1 MPNRLAT
8 TKSPSIQQVSYWKS
22 MLTIMQSSGYVG
34 EFERIADG
42 RGDAFRVELVGAIN
56 RCGYQTSAFSKRA
69 DFDKWESR
77 YLPARDFGL
86 LIVSTNQGVMNHH
99 DAKKRARRRDDYW
112 RIFSKGGIRM
122 PALDSLTHKI
132 PLPNGVSASIE
143 DNMVVISKDGASIT
157 REFRNSRLSI
167 SVDDN
172 SIIVFCDLPGRKHK
186 AIAGTW
192 AAHLKNMVRD

>member
-1 MPNRLAT
+1 MQFDPLSDAFVRIYNAEQAGHYEV
-8 TKSPSIQQVSYWKS
+8 SINPASKLLER

-56 RCGYQTSAFSKRA
+56 RCGVIKPRHSVKRA

-99 DAKKRARRRDDYW
+99 DAKKERVGGRLLAY
-112 RIFSKGGIRM
+112 IF
-122 PALDSLTHKI
+122 
-132 PLPNGVSASIE
+132 
-143 DNMVVISKDGASIT
+143 
-157 REFRNSRLSI
+157 
-167 SVDDN
+167 
-172 SIIVFCDLPGRKHK
+172 
-186 AIAGTW
+186 
-192 AAHLKNMVRD
+192 

>member
-1 MPNRLAT
+1 MQFDPLSDAFVRIYNAEQAGHYEV
-8 TKSPSIQQVSYWKS
+8 SINPASKLLES

-56 RCGYQTSAFSKRA
+56 RCGVIKPRHSVKRA

-99 DAKKRARRRDDYW
+99 EAKKERVGGRLLAY
-112 RIFSKGGIRM
+112 IF
-122 PALDSLTHKI
+122 
-132 PLPNGVSASIE
+132 
-143 DNMVVISKDGASIT
+143 
-157 REFRNSRLSI
+157 
-167 SVDDN
+167 
-172 SIIVFCDLPGRKHK
+172 
-186 AIAGTW
+186 
-192 AAHLKNMVRD
+192 

>member
-1 MPNRLAT
+1 MQFDPLSDAFVRIYNAEQAGHYEV
-8 TKSPSIQQVSYWKS
+8 SINPASKLLES

-56 RCGYQTSAFSKRA
+56 RCGVIKPRHSVKRA

-99 DAKKRARRRDDYW
+99 DAKKERGGGRLLAY
-112 RIFSKGGIRM
+112 IF
-122 PALDSLTHKI
+122 
-132 PLPNGVSASIE
+132 
-143 DNMVVISKDGASIT
+143 
-157 REFRNSRLSI
+157 
-167 SVDDN
+167 
-172 SIIVFCDLPGRKHK
+172 
-186 AIAGTW
+186 
-192 AAHLKNMVRD
+192 

>member
-1 MPNRLAT
+1 MQFDPLSDAFVRIYNAE
-8 TKSPSIQQVSYWKS
+8 QAGHYEVSVNPASKLLES

-56 RCGYQTSAFSKRA
+56 RCGVIKPRHSVKRA

-99 DAKKRARRRDDYW
+99 DAKKERVGGRLLAY
-112 RIFSKGGIRM
+112 IF
-122 PALDSLTHKI
+122 
-132 PLPNGVSASIE
+132 
-143 DNMVVISKDGASIT
+143 
-157 REFRNSRLSI
+157 
-167 SVDDN
+167 
-172 SIIVFCDLPGRKHK
+172 
-186 AIAGTW
+186 
-192 AAHLKNMVRD
+192 